1 MKRYMFIVLIGF
13 FLFVPILSVNA
24 LEPIELT
31 QAMFAEADAAGDNI
45 ETDDG
50 IVKKLNYYEIK
61 KPGDYIL
68 GENLDVRGIEF
79 IDGDYTLNL
88 NNKNLT
94 GTIESG
100 SGSTLIIDGEGTVG
114 KGVYAGTATS
124 LTIKGGTYAGP
135 FVVYGDSKVV
145 VENGSFGNGDN
156 SYVIDTHGGCDL
168 EIKGGTFTFNPDSYS
183 DDNITSVL
191 TIYQNVKII
200 ISGGVFKGAE
210 YGIKIRPDYEGDV
223 ILKGGTFEGTKA
235 AIYVDGYVSGTTDNL
250 DKIIGGLL
258 DDGYMYSPE
267 ATVIVED
274 IIIDPLTPDYTHEI
288 SRTEEKSL
296 QVVEKPV
303 EPTNE
308 EETATEER
316 QETNNPKTY
325 DNINNYVLLLIISL
339 VVLFKRKKLFEI

>member
-1 MKRYMFIVLIGF
+1 MFF
-13 FLFVPILSVNA
+13 PILSVNA
-24 LEPIELT
+24 LEPIELK
-31 QAMFAEADAAGDNI
+31 QAMFDAATTAGYDN
-45 ETDDG
+45 ETADG
-50 IVKKLNYYEIK
+50 IIYKLNYYEIK
-61 KPGDYIL
+61 KSGNYIL
-68 GENLDVRGIEF
+68 GENLDVHGIEF

-88 NNKNLT
+88 NSKNIT

-135 FVVYGDSKVV
+135 FVVHEDSKVV

-156 SYVIDTHGGCDL
+156 SYVIDTLEGCDL

-183 DDNITSVL
+183 GDYITSVL
-191 TIYQNVKII
+191 TIYQNVKIT

-210 YGIKIRPDYEGDV
+210 YGIKIRPDFGGDV
-223 ILKGGTFEGTKA
+223 ILKGGNFEGTKA
-235 AIYVDGYVSGTTDNL
+235 AIYVDGYVSGTTNNL

-258 DDGYMYSPE
+258 GDGYMYSPK

-274 IIIDPLTPDYTHEI
+274 IIIDPSPPNYTQEI

-308 EETATEER
+308 EETPSEEIK
-316 QETNNPKTY
+316 TKNPKTS
-325 DNINNYVLLLIISL
+325 DSIINYVLITILCITSLIIT
-339 VVLFKRKKLFEI
+339 KKTQ

>member
-1 MKRYMFIVLIGF
+1 MKKKLFIVVLGL
-13 FLFVPILSVNA
+13 FLFIPILNVKA
-24 LEPIELT
+24 DTIELT
-31 QAMFAEADAAGDNI
+31 QAMFEAADDAGYDI
-45 ETDDG
+45 ETADG
-50 IVKKLNYYEIK
+50 IIKKLNYYEIK

-88 NNKNLT
+88 NSNNLT

-135 FVVYGDSKVV
+135 FVVYEDSKVV
-145 VENGSFGNGDN
+145 VENGSFGNGNN
-156 SYVIDTHGGCDL
+156 SYVIDTHEGCDL

-183 DDNITSVL
+183 DENITSVL
-191 TIYQNVKII
+191 TIYQNVKIT

-210 YGIKIRPDYEGDV
+210 YGIKIRPGYDGDV
-223 ILKGGTFEGTKA
+223 ILKGGTFEGTNA
-235 AIYVDGYVSGTTDNL
+235 AIYVDGYISGTTDNL

-258 DDGYMYSPE
+258 GDGYMYSPE

-274 IIIDPLTPDYTHEI
+274 IIIDPLTPDYTQEI

-308 EETATEER
+308 EETATEEK
-316 QETNNPKTY
+316 QETKNPKTN
-325 DNINNYVLLLIISL
+325 DSIINYVLITILCITSLIII
-339 VVLFKRKKLFEI
+339 KKTQ

>member
-1 MKRYMFIVLIGF
+1 MKRYMFIVLMGL
-13 FLFVPILSVNA
+13 FLFAPILSVNA

-31 QAMFAEADAAGDNI
+31 QAMFDAADVAGIDN
-45 ETDDG
+45 ETADG
-50 IVKKLNYYEIK
+50 IIKKLNYYEIK

-68 GENLDVRGIEF
+68 GENLDVNGIEF
-79 IDGDYTLNL
+79 INGDYTLNL
-88 NNKNLT
+88 NGKNLT

-135 FVVYGDSKVV
+135 FGVYEDSKVV
-145 VENGSFGNGDN
+145 VENGAFGNGDN

-183 DDNITSVL
+183 GDNITSVL
-191 TIYQNVKII
+191 TIYQNAKII

-210 YGIKIRPDYEGDV
+210 YGIKIRPDFADDV
-223 ILKGGTFEGTKA
+223 ILKGGTFEGTNA

-258 DDGYMYSPE
+258 GDGYMYSPE

-274 IIIDPLTPDYTHEI
+274 IITDPSYPDYTQEI

-308 EETATEER
+308 EETAIEEQ
-316 QETNNPKTY
+316 QETNNPKTS
-325 DNINNYVLLLIISL
+325 DSIINYVLITIICITSLIIT
-339 VVLFKRKKLFEI
+339 KKTQ